1 MADIRTLSHESESLE
16 TAREEL
22 RYSERRLAA
31 RPETAALAVP
41 FTTLLARWPGIRDAQ
56 LAHWDAEANADVAVA
71 NLDDDADD
79 LVEDL
84 SRFLINLFKGREHP
98 QYKRIFGD
106 DAPSGVQALGL
117 ESQRARMADWPAA
130 LREASPETAPF
141 ADRIQTVL
149 DAGRVALDERVAA
162 AAARANHRVNAIRG
176 FFDEAN
182 ALRLT
187 TFAQLLT
194 LSASTGKSKSWP
206 KRFFYTARKAKKP
219 TE

>member
-1 MADIRTLSHESESLE
+1 
-16 TAREEL
+16 
-22 RYSERRLAA
+22 
-31 RPETAALAVP
+31 
-41 FTTLLARWPGIRDAQ
+41 
-56 LAHWDAEANADVAVA
+56 
-71 NLDDDADD
+71 
-79 LVEDL
+79 
-84 SRFLINLFKGREHP
+84 
-98 QYKRIFGD
+98 
-106 DAPSGVQALGL
+106 
-117 ESQRARMADWPAA
+117 